1 MYSSSHGVENQ
12 MKYKIK
18 KMLKIPTELKS
29 GERED
34 LHLYMEHK
42 LCHLYR
48 DWSGCYKC
56 AEELP
61 EGSLGWHVLVNLLEM
76 PSATLGTAGGAD
88 LCRHPSPPRLITL
101 ADFCLWRWA
110 ADDGDGVKITH
121 FLKVLLEERGGSP
134 APHLQELWRL
144 CAAAQRVS
152 TSVAIG
158 SRLCNRHQSDVGG
171 YTRLERG
178 EGWGRGGRDIDVRG
192 SLSVMVSD
200 RRRQISP
207 LPFTWES
214 QLAAILKEKNDFV
227 GKFNCE
233 FLSPLMSLKSKLLSK
248 LC

>member
-1 MYSSSHGVENQ
+1 
-12 MKYKIK
+12 
-18 KMLKIPTELKS
+18 
-29 GERED
+29 
-34 LHLYMEHK
+34 MEHK

-61 EGSLGWHVLVNLLEM
+61 EGSLSWHVLVNLLEM

-144 CAAAQRVS
+144 CAAAQRVG

-178 EGWGRGGRDIDVRG
+178 EGWGRGGG
-192 SLSVMVSD
+192 SWHRRTGLPVLHGEWQEEADLTAAFHVGITACSDTEREKRLCGKIQLWVS
-200 RRRQISP
+200 
-207 LPFTWES
+207 ES
-214 QLAAILKEKNDFV
+214 LNV
-227 GKFNCE
+227 
-233 FLSPLMSLKSKLLSK
+233 S
-248 LC
+248 